1 MIVGF
6 KGENSK
12 LKNLYKELDLKEVKV
27 DSLDA
32 LLDGIRNTDGKTVF
46 VNYNDLM
53 VLENPTADLFE
64 KKTDILKTLSKSKKN
79 VFLGLTTVDKSLDKV
94 RLDVAVCTKINTK
107 DENVM
112 EDIFY
117 FVNSDLPYSGKLSDD
132 KYALKLISD
141 SRADVASLTEV
152 KKATK

>member
-117 FVNSDLPYSGKLSDD
+117 FVNSDLPYSGKLPDD

-141 SRADVASLTEV
+141 SRADVVSLTEV

>member
-6 KGENSK
+6 KGENGK
-12 LKNLYKELDLKEVKV
+12 LKDLYKELDLKEVKV

-46 VNYNDLM
+46 INYNDLM

-64 KKTDILKTLSKSKKN
+64 KKTDILKSLSKSKKN

-94 RLDVAVCTKINTK
+94 RLDVAICTKINTK

-117 FVNSDLPYSGKLSDD
+117 FVNSDLPYDGKLSDD

-152 KKATK
+152 KKAIK